1 MADID
6 AMLDD
11 IVLMGDPVLTREAS
25 PIQTIDD
32 EVRALAE
39 RMIDD
44 MYAAEGCGLAA
55 PQVGESVAMVVI
67 DCDYGDGTKK
77 NPYVLINPQIV
88 EQSEET
94 FTGSEGCLSFPGVTV
109 EVERPRH
116 VVVHAQNL
124 DGELMRYEADSTL
137 LARCLQHEIDHLN
150 GRTLFE
156 SCDPRIRLEALQ
168 AYERARAAGA
178 RPGDTSLSVGLEAE
192 E

>member
-1 MADID
+1 MADMD
-6 AMLDD
+6 KMLDD

-32 EVRALAE
+32 EVRALAG

-77 NPYVLINPQIV
+77 NPYVLINPVIV

-109 EVERPRH
+109 DVERPRH

-124 DGELMRYEADSTL
+124 EGELMRYEADGTL
-137 LARCLQHEIDHLN
+137 LARCLQHEIDHLH
-150 GRTLFE
+150 GTVML
-156 SCDPRIRLEALQ
+156 DHLGPIA
-168 AYERARAAGA
+168 RARAATRVRQAIAEGV
-178 RPGDTSLSVGLEAE
+178 RPGETE
-192 E
+192 

>member
-55 PQVGESVAMVVI
+55 PQVGESVAMV
-67 DCDYGDGTKK
+67 
-77 NPYVLINPQIV
+77 
-88 EQSEET
+88 
-94 FTGSEGCLSFPGVTV
+94 CLLYTSPS
-109 EVERPRH
+109 PR
-116 VVVHAQNL
+116 
-124 DGELMRYEADSTL
+124 D
-137 LARCLQHEIDHLN
+137 
-150 GRTLFE
+150 
-156 SCDPRIRLEALQ
+156 
-168 AYERARAAGA
+168 
-178 RPGDTSLSVGLEAE
+178 
-192 E
+192 

>member
-25 PIQTIDD
+25 PID
-32 EVRALAE
+32 EITPQVRALAE

-44 MYAAEGCGLAA
+44 MYAA
-55 PQVGESVAMVVI
+55 PQEGESGARVVI
-67 DCDYGDGTKK
+67 DCDYGDGTKT

-124 DGELMRYEADSTL
+124 DGDLMRYEADGTL
-137 LARCLQHEIDHLN
+137 LARCLQHEIDHLH
-150 GRTLFE
+150 GTVML
-156 SCDPRIRLEALQ
+156 DHLGPIA
-168 AYERARAAGA
+168 RARAATRVRQAIAEGV
-178 RPGDTSLSVGLEAE
+178 RPGETE
-192 E
+192 

>member
-137 LARCLQHEIDHLN
+137 LARCLQHEIDHLH
-150 GRTLFE
+150 GTVMLAPLGPMARM
-156 SCDPRIRLEALQ
+156 
-168 AYERARAAGA
+168 RAAARVRQAIAEGV
-178 RPGDTSLSVGLEAE
+178 RPGETE
-192 E
+192 

>member
-25 PIQTIDD
+25 PID
-32 EVRALAE
+32 EITPQVRALAE

-77 NPYVLINPQIV
+77 NPYVLINPLYAPSSHCV
-88 EQSEET
+88 E
-94 FTGSEGCLSFPGVTV
+94 
-109 EVERPRH
+109 
-116 VVVHAQNL
+116 
-124 DGELMRYEADSTL
+124 
-137 LARCLQHEIDHLN
+137 
-150 GRTLFE
+150 
-156 SCDPRIRLEALQ
+156 
-168 AYERARAAGA
+168 
-178 RPGDTSLSVGLEAE
+178 
-192 E
+192 